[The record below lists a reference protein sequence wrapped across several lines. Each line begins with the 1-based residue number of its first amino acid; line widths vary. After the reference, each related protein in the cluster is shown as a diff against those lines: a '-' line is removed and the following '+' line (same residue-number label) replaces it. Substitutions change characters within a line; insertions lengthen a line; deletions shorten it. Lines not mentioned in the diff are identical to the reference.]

1 MSYNI
6 FQILPNDCT
15 VSDISESNLVV
26 ILSCFAEAQWLS
38 ESIVINLAV
47 L

>member
-15 VSDISESNLVV
+15 VSDI
-26 ILSCFAEAQWLS
+26 
-38 ESIVINLAV
+38 
-47 L
+47 